1 MCFGSEGSFK
11 ERATPRE
18 GELSKIKAA
27 KWAFVCGRF
36 MHRKMQQNSF
46 ALGHMGGLWRATTN
60 NIRSES
66 PAKQFRYFT
75 SCINTIVDIMEI
87 VYANNDVVNDPS
99 LLKWIT
105 GLVFQ
110 PMEWIDYLGEDNV
123 ILMAVFQPPETPVGA
138 GGEELLTSTMRERCH
153 VTFCNAF
160 FCSGEQLAVDPGD

>member
-1 MCFGSEGSFK
+1 MSLAGSRLQNGLLCVAGSCI
-11 ERATPRE
+11 E
-18 GELSKIKAA
+18 
-27 KWAFVCGRF
+27 
-36 MHRKMQQNSF
+36 KMQHNSF

-60 NIRSES
+60 SIRSES

-105 GLVFQ
+105 GFVFQ
-110 PMEWIDYLGEDNV
+110 PMEWTDYLGEDNV

-138 GGEELLTSTMRERCH
+138 GGEELLTSAMSERCH

-160 FCSGEQLAVDPGD
+160 FCSGDQLAVDPGD